1 MLEMPS
7 IESDFSV
14 LGGVDFNLLFCYEI
28 PRGGF
33 VAERKTKRLRM
44 APIAFQ
50 SILSFQVGVDDSSK
64 EDKMRQRPSQCP
76 LGANLLLRIPMGVNA

>member
-28 PRGGF
+28 PRGKLVDSGF
-33 VAERKTKRLRM
+33 EMLYSYLMVSFMGRL
-44 APIAFQ
+44 
-50 SILSFQVGVDDSSK
+50 
-64 EDKMRQRPSQCP
+64 
-76 LGANLLLRIPMGVNA
+76 